1 MKKIT
6 LSFTFFMFFVISVFA
21 QEYEIDSFTKTFIDS
36 NRGNRRVTA
45 KVYYP
50 KQDVVTN
57 ENYPVIVFGH
67 GFVMNYS
74 AYENFFD
81 TLVSRGYIVVFVTT
95 EGSVFA
101 NHKAYSEDL
110 AFMVSEI
117 KNEANDS
124 NSPIFE
130 LVGDFNALL
139 GHSMGGGAAIVA
151 ASQVEVNTLVT
162 FAPAKL
168 RFNTTTPATEV
179 SEESIVFSGSA
190 DGVTKPNENH
200 IPLYESLGSSCKYFI
215 SITGGAHCYYAK
227 PNGYCDFGERFS
239 SRDITVTRS
248 EQQEIM
254 FTYVIP
260 WLDYK
265 LKNNP
270 EAYELFQNTLLNA
283 TDVTYENECNNNSR
297 IAIEGLPETS
307 FDIQIGP
314 NPVKSF
320 VNINTSDEYEIERVE
335 VYNKSGKLF
344 LNSKSKQLDLS
355 ALKRG
360 IYLMKVYSNGKT
372 ISKKIVVE

>member
-1 MKKIT
+1 M
-6 LSFTFFMFFVISVFA
+6 
-21 QEYEIDSFTKTFIDS
+21 
-36 NRGNRRVTA
+36 
-45 KVYYP
+45 
-50 KQDVVTN
+50 
-57 ENYPVIVFGH
+57 
-67 GFVMNYS
+67 
-74 AYENFFD
+74 
-81 TLVSRGYIVVFVTT
+81 
-95 EGSVFA
+95 
-101 NHKAYSEDL
+101 
-110 AFMVSEI
+110 
-117 KNEANDS
+117 
-124 NSPIFE
+124 
-130 LVGDFNALL
+130 
-139 GHSMGGGAAIVA
+139 
-151 ASQVEVNTLVT
+151 
-162 FAPAKL
+162 
-168 RFNTTTPATEV
+168 
-179 SEESIVFSGSA
+179 
-190 DGVTKPNENH
+190 
-200 IPLYESLGSSCKYFI
+200 
-215 SITGGAHCYYAK
+215 

-265 LKNNP
+265 LKNNH

-297 IAIEGLPETS
+297 IAIEGLPETT

-314 NPVKSF
+314 NPVKLF

-344 LNSKSKQLDLS
+344 LNFKSKQLDLS